1 MESRSEQRA
10 EEAALLADLQR
21 AQHELQEALTA
32 CREESLA
39 KREAEAHSIHIA
51 EHLERLRD
59 QLHKEQLFAKERDS
73 ISDECEKVCTR
84 VQQLLIPFSRQL
96 ECLRLEVTY
105 WKSHNC
111 RDGECKA
118 GCAPSTAEAS
128 TATDMTEDLV
138 EFNEDR
144 RVRATVEHLLA
155 ETTCLLLS
163 AIKQRVNGPHPNTSP
178 PGLPSLLC
186 NLQSERA
193 EGPDPDGRLNDRE
206 KREKERL
213 ALLML
218 VGALHSQPAE
228 HERPQQHSAAQAG
241 HSALDADSLSLAA
254 SAVPGLRSPD
264 ATAAAARLRREI
276 GELEQRFREQLAESA
291 RKAANDLRLLR
302 AQEEARR
309 GELLAE
315 HSEALRAKEKEGGQ
329 LAIRLSALEAQLA
342 QSQQLLAKEIGAT
355 STNSNMH
362 RQEVERL
369 NADWERKL
377 KQVRSEAAK
386 EIGMLKGELSAETTR
401 LGAELTRAERQE
413 REAQERASTLSAKL
427 HLAEEQLRRRE
438 MKQRETKASE
448 MTGATGTV
456 PQSEVAPARPLPVS
470 HLQGMNK
477 AIEQE
482 LRRVRR

>member
-1 MESRSEQRA
+1 
-10 EEAALLADLQR
+10 
-21 AQHELQEALTA
+21 
-32 CREESLA
+32 
-39 KREAEAHSIHIA
+39 
-51 EHLERLRD
+51 
-59 QLHKEQLFAKERDS
+59 
-73 ISDECEKVCTR
+73 
-84 VQQLLIPFSRQL
+84 
-96 ECLRLEVTY
+96 
-105 WKSHNC
+105 
-111 RDGECKA
+111 
-118 GCAPSTAEAS
+118 
-128 TATDMTEDLV
+128 
-138 EFNEDR
+138 
-144 RVRATVEHLLA
+144 
-155 ETTCLLLS
+155 
-163 AIKQRVNGPHPNTSP
+163 
-178 PGLPSLLC
+178 
-186 NLQSERA
+186 
-193 EGPDPDGRLNDRE
+193 
-206 KREKERL
+206 
-213 ALLML
+213 
-218 VGALHSQPAE
+218 
-228 HERPQQHSAAQAG
+228 
-241 HSALDADSLSLAA
+241 
-254 SAVPGLRSPD
+254 
-264 ATAAAARLRREI
+264 LRREI

-309 GELLAE
+309 CELLAE